1 MSYPSA
7 SSVAVAVATAAAT
20 IATGGPV
27 NATVPAKGGEKEEHG
42 SNQKLLLRVNL
53 FIFACMGVWILI
65 RLPRALALFR
75 TSSEWSRGHFLSRRR
90 ASLVTSSSSREF
102 LTTTTTK
109 KYPPHI
115 GTCAKHL
122 RLFLLP
128 LRSRVLPGVSG
139 GQVVVVAIYCYLM
152 GYAAWYDSNV
162 FTDEERTGWI
172 AVTQMPLLFALA
184 QKSNFLSTL
193 LGQGYE
199 KVRQDL
205 EPHGH

>member
-1 MSYPSA
+1 MSYPIA
-7 SSVAVAVATAAAT
+7 SSVASAAAT
-20 IATGGPV
+20 IATSAATNGTGP
-27 NATVPAKGGEKEEHG
+27 ATGGEKEEHG
-42 SNQKLLLRVNL
+42 SNQRLMVRVNL
-53 FIFACMGVWILI
+53 FIFACMAVWILV
-65 RLPRALALFR
+65 RLPRALALLR
-75 TSSEWSRGHFLSRRR
+75 TPSEWSRGHLLLRRR
-90 ASLVTSSSSREF
+90 ASLITSISSREH
-102 LTTTTTK
+102 LTSTSTK

-115 GTCAKHL
+115 GTCAKPF

-139 GQVVVVAIYCYLM
+139 GQVVIVVVYCYLM
-152 GYAAWYDSNV
+152 GYAAWYDSNI

-199 KVRQDL
+199 KACEKRV
-205 EPHGH
+205 